1 MGGRRSP
8 NSHFKSFNFCSHSP
22 QPTPHSSRR
31 ELHLSL
37 ECHSWGVFPN
47 YSRKFDQTMAAVPL
61 RFLLV
66 SFFTSILGE
75 AQHVMQDATLVHYI
89 DRRILSI
96 ENRLEKCNR
105 DIADYVQ
112 EFREFSKRMMS
123 RLEGLN
129 ILKAE
134 LKNDVDHLLSRV
146 ERAQRDIDYFE
157 SAKESSNTC
166 VEIDEDLVEQQLME
180 AEESKRKVKL
190 MLNASCNH
198 MLAGIKSLKVV
209 RKAGDTEGSWLK
221 DPGKN
226 YQKIY
231 LLTGTK
237 NKTVLE
243 FANIRVFTES
253 GKTQSARRVTLPFP
267 WQGTGHAV
275 YNGFLFYHRHGSLNE
290 LIKFDIQNRNTTGQM
305 FLSGV
310 GETPVY
316 GLHPFTKIDL
326 AVDEL
331 GLWAIYTESDTN
343 GKLVITKI
351 NPKNMTDEHTWDTPC
366 KSQNAEAAFMM
377 CGALYVSYNSPE
389 GGTSHIECIY
399 DTLQTISPHE
409 VPQLRFLRRQT
420 SHSMMHY
427 NSRERQ
433 LFAWD
438 NGSQVIYKFLTKQ
451 KS

>member
-1 MGGRRSP
+1 
-8 NSHFKSFNFCSHSP
+8 
-22 QPTPHSSRR
+22 
-31 ELHLSL
+31 
-37 ECHSWGVFPN
+37 
-47 YSRKFDQTMAAVPL
+47 MAAVPL
-61 RFLLV
+61 GYLLV

-75 AQHVMQDATLVHYI
+75 AQYVMQDATLVHYI

-105 DIADYVQ
+105 DMADYVQ

-134 LKNDVDHLLSRV
+134 LKNDVDYLLSRV

-166 VEIDEDLVEQQLME
+166 VEVDEDLVEQQLME
-180 AEESKRKVKL
+180 EEELQKKVKL
-190 MLNASCNH
+190 MLNASCNF

-209 RKAGDTEGSWLK
+209 KKAGDTDGSWLK

-231 LLTGTK
+231 FLTGTK
-237 NKTVLE
+237 NKIVLE

-253 GKTQSARRVTLPFP
+253 SKTQSTRRVTLPFP

-290 LIKFDIQNRNTTGQM
+290 LIKFDIQHRNATDRM
-305 FLSGV
+305 LLSGV
-310 GETPVY
+310 GETPAY
-316 GLHPFTKIDL
+316 GLHPSTKIDL

-331 GLWAIYTESDTN
+331 GLWAIYTEPDTN

-351 NPKNMTDEHTWDTPC
+351 NPENMTEEHTWDTPC

-377 CGALYVSYNSPE
+377 CGALYVSYNTPE
-389 GGTSHIECIY
+389 GGTSRIECIY

-409 VPQLRFLRRQT
+409 VPQLHFPKRQT
-420 SHSMMHY
+420 SHSMVHY
-427 NSRERQ
+427 NPREKQ